1 MHLIRSLALSVCL
14 SLCFIP
20 GAMHPAGAQ
29 VEFTISIDVEPP
41 PMPVYEQPPIP
52 APDYLWVP
60 GYWAFSEDV
69 GYYWVPGTWVLPPE
83 PGLLWTPGYWGWRD
97 GVYLFFPG
105 YWALQIGYYGGVY
118 YGYGYSGEGYEG
130 GYWREGRFFYNTTVN
145 NFGAVRI
152 VNVYSKT
159 LIVTRASNVSYNGG
173 AGGTTARPTPEQLA
187 LARERH
193 VAPTP
198 AQAHHADAA
207 AKDPALSLAHNHGHP
222 AVAATAHAGEFKGAG
237 VVAARPG
244 PPVAARPAKIV
255 PAPEAK
261 PAATKEE
268 TKEKKPPTPEGKPP
282 AAKEETKEKK
292 PPTPEGK
299 PPAAKEETKEK
310 KPPTPEAKPPEKQPA
325 KPVPPPTHAAP
336 PPHPA
341 PPPPKPEAARP
352 APAPHAPPPGKP
364 KCPPGEHCE

>member
-1 MHLIRSLALSVCL
+1 MHLVRSLALSVCL
-14 SLCFIP
+14 GLCFIP
-20 GAMHPAGAQ
+20 GAMQPAGAQ
-29 VEFTISIDVEPP
+29 VDFTISIDVEPP
-41 PMPVYEQPPIP
+41 PLPVYEQPPIP
-52 APDYLWVP
+52 AADYLWVP
-60 GYWAFSEDV
+60 GYWTWSEDV

-97 GVYLFFPG
+97 GVYLFFSG

-118 YGYGYSGEGYEG
+118 YGYGYTGEGYEG

-145 NFGAVRI
+145 NFGSVRI

-159 LIVTRASNVSYNGG
+159 VVVTRASTVSFNGG

-193 VAPTP
+193 VPPTR
-198 AQAHHADAA
+198 AQTQHVEAA
-207 AKDPALSLAHNHGHP
+207 AKDPSLSLAHNQGHP

-244 PPVAARPAKIV
+244 PPVAVRPAKIV

-261 PAATKEE
+261 PAAKKEETKEKKPPTAEGKPPTTTEQPKEKKPPTPEGKPATTKEE
-268 TKEKKPPTPEGKPP
+268 TKEKKPPTTEGKP
-282 AAKEETKEKK
+282 ATTKEETKEKK
-292 PPTPEGK
+292 PPTTEGK
-299 PPAAKEETKEK
+299 PA
-310 KPPTPEAKPPEKQPA
+310 
-325 KPVPPPTHAAP
+325 
-336 PPHPA
+336 
-341 PPPPKPEAARP
+341 PKPEAARP